1 MRKKKNIGL
10 REIAERTGF
19 NIGTVSRALNG
30 QPGISREN
38 ADLERCAK
46 MIEKL
51 GIPACMI
58 LLRAD
63 SGHDSANFIA
73 AARRFGFKFLIK
85 RNLRKESRE
94 EYLDDARSMGYRV
107 KTRKGKKVYRYID
120 SHSRPEGMEGI
131 PMFKIVEVIVRYT
144 DAETGESYLI
154 PQLEVD
160 TWWTNLPDSE
170 LECINLYHAHGTS
183 EQYHSEIKSDIGL
196 ELFPS
201 GKFSTNALLLN
212 IATLA
217 FNALRTIGRLGIE
230 KAPVHYERNR
240 MRLSFRHSEF
250 YVYCLQSC
258 ASRPEY
264 SLGIWTQQ
272 WILPGI

>member
-1 MRKKKNIGL
+1 
-10 REIAERTGF
+10 
-19 NIGTVSRALNG
+19 
-30 QPGISREN
+30 
-38 ADLERCAK
+38 
-46 MIEKL
+46 
-51 GIPACMI
+51 
-58 LLRAD
+58 
-63 SGHDSANFIA
+63 
-73 AARRFGFKFLIK
+73 
-85 RNLRKESRE
+85 
-94 EYLDDARSMGYRV
+94 
-107 KTRKGKKVYRYID
+107 
-120 SHSRPEGMEGI
+120 MEGI

-217 FNALRTIGRLGIE
+217 FNALRTIGRLGIG

-240 MRLSFRHSEF
+240 MRLRSVIQNFMYIACKVVHHARNTVLVFGRSNVFFPAFKEVF
-250 YVYCLQSC
+250 CRC
-258 ASRPEY
+258 
-264 SLGIWTQQ
+264 
-272 WILPGI
+272 